1 MTRQSMVLYLIE
13 GFPVGKIAKSLSLS
27 RARVRGLLKDGGIV
41 IRPSNGSYLRGRDP
55 VCDAVSRAGYR
66 SFHDYAQVKSLDPIS
81 GQASELNVTEKS
93 ITRVYNAYRKLL
105 GSLKL
110 AGLVIPTS
118 QLSGVDV
125 ERPAGDG
132 AA

>member
-1 MTRQSMVLYLIE
+1 MIRQSMVLYLIK
-13 GFPVGKIAKSLSLS
+13 GFPVGEIAKSLSLS
-27 RARVRGLLKDGGIV
+27 RAKVRSHLKDGGIV
-41 IRPSNGSYLRGRDP
+41 IRPINGSYLRGRDS
-55 VCDAVSRAGYR
+55 VCDAVTRSGYD
-66 SFHDYAQVKSLDPIS
+66 SFHVYAQVKGLDPIS

-105 GSLKL
+105 GSLKS

-125 ERPAGDG
+125 ERPTGDDT
-132 AA
+132 A